1 MKRLIDFTPAAL
13 LFDMDGTMI
22 ESERNLLECWRQA
35 AYELQ
40 LMLDD
45 SLWLS
50 MVGLSDKVCRQML
63 HDRLAADEAE
73 ALTTRLGEL
82 YDRRVE
88 AGLPLRPGVK
98 RMLDRV
104 AARSLPRAV
113 VTSTHRWR
121 TEQKLDRCGLA
132 RYFDTLVTG
141 DEVRESK
148 PAPEIY
154 LLAAERLDVD
164 PARCVVLEDSAAG
177 VCAALAAGMTPIQ
190 VPDLVAP
197 DTATRALGHRI
208 VDSLD
213 DAWVLIETALVPT
226 LASRSG
232 PQA

>member
-1 MKRLIDFTPAAL
+1 MSRPIDFTPAAL

-35 AYELQ
+35 ASELQ

-45 SLWLS
+45 DLWLS
-50 MVGLSDKVCRQML
+50 MIGLSDKACRQML
-63 HDRLAADEAE
+63 HDRLAAQQAE
-73 ALTTRLGEL
+73 ALTVRLGEL

-88 AGLPLRPGVK
+88 AGLPLRPGVE

-104 AARSLPRAV
+104 EAAGLPRAV

-132 RYFDTLVTG
+132 RYFSTLVTG

-148 PAPEIY
+148 PAPDIY

-164 PARCVVLEDSAAG
+164 PACCVVLEDSIPG
-177 VCAALAAGMTPIQ
+177 VRAALAAGMTPIQ
-190 VPDLVAP
+190 VPDLVMP
-197 DTATRALGHRI
+197 DTAARALGHRI

-213 DAWVLIETALVPT
+213 DALELIEPVL
-226 LASRSG
+226 LRSAAHS
-232 PQA
+232 P